1 MDNQHLNSVQVL
13 DGTNGSNMASQ
24 VEIFSEAINVSS
36 LIITKL
42 DGTAKGGAIIS
53 IAKKYQIPIHF
64 IGLGEKEDDL
74 HIFNAKN
81 FSYSLLNLDL

>member
-1 MDNQHLNSVQVL
+1 
-13 DGTNGSNMASQ
+13 MASQ
-24 VEIFSEAINVSS
+24 VKIFSEAINVSG